1 MIYRP
6 LLIETCQYKYRMG
19 SEEKSFSIK
28 KKVDYYPFFRQ
39 KVSQSFHIEPLTADK
54 KRSKRQLTLNPKLGN
69 SDINIQ
75 QYIEFNIKEQPLNTQ
90 TNKRVRKLIIQDN
103 KLLRK
108 QNKINVFAE
117 IATQKHKSYHQQQI
131 KKQVTTMLDQGQ
143 LFRKVESPQMSAKAQ
158 QKEQQKQLE
167 FQSKTQQNNAEQQIQ
182 DKVQNYLSRKSVH
195 LQRLSQRMDDINVS
209 KGSIIQTS
217 SAERDLKIS
226 STFFKDFIGVSQQLK
241 NKEKQDPE
249 LLKESYKYWA
259 QAIRTKKDPLK
270 KRKVGAVFSTSIRVK
285 LEKMR
290 ALILDCVKKLRFMK
304 LDPEQ
309 LMQSR
314 TILKQPYQR
323 EGSYVFFKGVT
334 KNDLDLVKLMLD
346 KCRFYAFDVNEN
358 FQTALHV
365 CARKG
370 YLQIAKLLFQLGT
383 YPDVRDVSNRTP
395 LYYALINN
403 QKELVQLLLSHK
415 CNPWSFPGCTYE
427 TDDPVLTKM
436 LKIARRL
443 DMLLL
448 MTPYNT
454 RQSTWINYCRVF
466 YEF

>member
-28 KKVDYYPFFRQ
+28 KKVDYYPYFRQ
-39 KVSQSFHIEPLTADK
+39 KVTSQSFHIEPLTTDK
-54 KRSKRQLTLNPKLGN
+54 KKSKKQLTLNQKLGN

-75 QYIEFNIKEQPLNTQ
+75 QYIEFNIKEKPMNSN
-90 TNKRVRKLIIQDN
+90 TNKRVRQLIIQDN
-103 KLLRK
+103 KLMRK
-108 QNKINVFAE
+108 QNKLNSFAE
-117 IATQKHKSYHQQQI
+117 ILTQQHKSYHQKQMKQQ
-131 KKQVTTMLDQGQ
+131 VLSMLDQGQ
-143 LFRKVESPQMSAKAQ
+143 LFRKVESPQMSPKQ
-158 QKEQQKQLE
+158 QLE
-167 FQSKTQQNNAEQQIQ
+167 LQSKTQQNCAEQQIQ
-182 DKVQNYLSRKSVH
+182 DKVQNYLSRKSIH
-195 LQRLSQRMDDINVS
+195 LQRLSQRMDDINIS
-209 KGSIIQTS
+209 KRSIINTS

-226 STFFKDFIGVSQQLK
+226 STFFKDFIGVSQQFK
-241 NKEKQDPE
+241 YKEKQDPE

-259 QAIRTKKDPLK
+259 QSIRTKKDPQK
-270 KRKVGAVFSTSIRVK
+270 KRKVGAVFSTSVRMK

-290 ALILDCVKKLRFMK
+290 SLILDCVKKLRFMK
-304 LDPEQ
+304 LDPEL

-314 TILKQPYQR
+314 TILKKPYQR

-334 KNDLDLVKLMLD
+334 KNDIDLVKLMLD
-346 KCRFYAFDVNEN
+346 KCRFYAFDLNEN
-358 FQTALHV
+358 LQTALHI
-365 CARKG
+365 CSRKG
-370 YLQIAKLLFQLGT
+370 HLQIAKILFQYGT
-383 YPDVRDVSNRTP
+383 YPDARDVSNRTP

-415 CNPWSFPGCTYE
+415 CNPWSFPGCIYD
-427 TDDPVLTKM
+427 TDDPTLTKM

-443 DMLLL
+443 DMLLM

-454 RQSTWINYCRVF
+454 RQQIWINYCRVF

>member
-1 MIYRP
+1 MIFRP
-6 LLIETCQYKYRMG
+6 LLIETCQYKYQQG

-28 KKVDYYPFFRQ
+28 KKVDYYPYFRE
-39 KVSQSFHIEPLTADK
+39 KVASQSFHIDTQSTNK
-54 KRSKRQLTLNPKLGN
+54 KKSKRQMTLNQKLGN

-75 QYIEFNIKEQPLNTQ
+75 QYIEFNIKEKPMNSHINQ
-90 TNKRVRKLIIQDN
+90 RVRKLIIQDN
-103 KLLRK
+103 KLMRK
-108 QNKINVFAE
+108 QNKIKTFAE
-117 IATQKHKSYHQQQI
+117 ILTQQHKSFHQKQM
-131 KKQVTTMLDQGQ
+131 KKQALSMLDQGP
-143 LFRKVESPQMSAKAQ
+143 LFRKVESPQLSPKAQ
-158 QKEQQKQLE
+158 QQQQKLE

-209 KGSIIQTS
+209 KRSILYTS

-226 STFFKDFIGVSQQLK
+226 SRFFKDFIGVSQQLK

-259 QAIRTKKDPLK
+259 QAIKTKKDPQK
-270 KRKVGAVFSTSIRVK
+270 KRKVGAVFSTSVRMK

-309 LMQSR
+309 LMQNR
-314 TILKQPYQR
+314 TILKNPYQR

-334 KNDLDLVKLMLD
+334 KNDQDLVKLMLD

-358 FQTALHV
+358 FQTALHI
-365 CARKG
+365 CSRKG
-370 YLQIAKLLFQLGT
+370 HLQIAKILFQLGT
-383 YPDVRDVSNRTP
+383 YPDARDVSNRTP
-395 LYYALINN
+395 LYYALMNN

-415 CNPWSFPGCTYE
+415 CNPWSFPGCTYG
-427 TDDPVLTKM
+427 TDDPILTRM

-443 DMLLL
+443 DMLLM

-454 RQSTWINYCRVF
+454 RQQTWINYCRVF